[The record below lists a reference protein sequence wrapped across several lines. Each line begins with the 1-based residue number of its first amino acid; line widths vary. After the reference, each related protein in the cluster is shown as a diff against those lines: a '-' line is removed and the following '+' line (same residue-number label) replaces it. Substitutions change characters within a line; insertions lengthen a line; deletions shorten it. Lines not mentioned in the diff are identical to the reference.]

1 MNWYLL
7 TFRSV
12 TLAQRGERMLQ
23 RGGVNAAMSRAPKW
37 MEERGCGYCLRLRGR
52 DLSRAKELLSEGGLP
67 YRRLY
72 AQRPDGTWEERV

>member
-12 TLAQRGERMLQ
+12 TLAQRGEVLLQ
-23 RGGVNAAMSRAPKW
+23 RAGIHTAMSRAPKW
-37 MEERGCGYCLRLRGR
+37 MEDRGCGYCLRLR
-52 DLSRAKELLSEGGLP
+52 SRELNRSLELLRDAGLP

-72 AQRPDGTWEERV
+72 GQKPDGTWEEQT